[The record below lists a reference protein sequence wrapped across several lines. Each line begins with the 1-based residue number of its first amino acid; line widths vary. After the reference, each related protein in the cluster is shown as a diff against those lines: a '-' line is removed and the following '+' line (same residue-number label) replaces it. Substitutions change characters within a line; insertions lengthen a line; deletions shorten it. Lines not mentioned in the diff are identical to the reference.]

1 MYTVGQL
8 IKQLTALDPATPVGI
23 IDIDRHPSSQRASV
37 SLRNLVDLDVVHDAE
52 SGAPQA
58 VWLSAQTSAPA
69 DLPIAPSSVVLTRT
83 PCRCLILVAL
93 ADQRS
98 VNVDA
103 LPCPHHTPDELIL
116 RSSRR

>member
-8 IKQLTALDPATPVGI
+8 IKQLTALDPATPLGI
-23 IDIDRHPSSQRASV
+23 IDIDRHPGSQRATV

-58 VWLSAQTSAPA
+58 VWLTARASAPA
-69 DLPIAPSSVVLTRT
+69 DLPIAPSRVVLTRT
-83 PCRCLILVAL
+83 RCRCLIPVAL
-93 ADQRS
+93 ADRRS
-98 VNVDA
+98 VNLDA
-103 LPCPHHTPDELIL
+103 VPCPHHTPDELVI